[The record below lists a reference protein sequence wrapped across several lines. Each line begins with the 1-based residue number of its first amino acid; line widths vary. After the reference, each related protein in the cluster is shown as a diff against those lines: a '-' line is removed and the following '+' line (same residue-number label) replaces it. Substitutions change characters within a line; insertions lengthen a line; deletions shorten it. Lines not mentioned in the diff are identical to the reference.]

1 MRRTGF
7 SLIELLIAVAVLGIL
22 VGVAQPYFEHYA
34 LEAQRTKARRDLE
47 DLAGAVRRYQRVR
60 GHFLSGTSLEPL
72 VGAVLQE
79 IPLDPWGTPYFFD
92 GGLSVIGSTAG
103 RELGIESRP
112 IITQYMTYLQP
123 LAVRLTGGGFG
134 VTRPGQQLEIRM
146 NKPFE
151 VVPGGEALIADDLE
165 LVFPIQPPMT
175 LPTSALGYAYDP
187 GKSDPEQG
195 LLTLVAVA
203 PPSNAPG
210 LPGGA
215 GVAFAGLVQGIRELV
230 DPTSLGMMA
239 DPTDYLWGPSPP
251 GPDGS
256 PRSVEIRR

>member
-1 MRRTGF
+1 MRRRGF
-7 SLIELLIAVAVLGIL
+7 SLIELLMAVAVCAIL
-22 VGVAQPYFEHYA
+22 VGLAQPHFEHYA
-34 LEAQRTKARRDLE
+34 LEAQRTRARKDLE
-47 DLAGAVRRYQRVR
+47 DLADAVRRYQRIR

-72 VGAVLQE
+72 VGATLQE
-79 IPLDPWGTPYFFD
+79 LPLDPWGNPYFFD

-103 RELGIESRP
+103 KELGIETRP

-123 LAVRLTGGGFG
+123 HAARIKGGGFG
-134 VTRPGQQLEIRM
+134 PTRPGQELEIRM

-151 VVPGGEALIADDLE
+151 VAPGGEALIADDID

-175 LPTSALGYAYDP
+175 LPASAFGYEYDATR
-187 GKSDPEQG
+187 SDPEQG

-203 PPSNAPG
+203 PPSDAPG
-210 LPGGA
+210 LSGGA
-215 GVAFAGLVQGIRELV
+215 GVAFAGLVQGVRELI

-239 DPTDYLWGPSPP
+239 DPSDYMWGPSPP
-251 GPDGS
+251 GPDGA